1 MKRILFYISV
11 VILAI
16 VTGYVISRIK
26 PDRVDKLVT
35 IDTEYSFLMGDGELA
50 NFLYYVNDETH
61 ELTDI
66 NAFAR
71 IILEDHLSLSKVE
84 LTLYDLEVGHE
95 EVYLGETFKRI
106 ILTLMVPKLTEDW
119 IFDDAYLKVET
130 KMQESYEMRLGRVT
144 FFQKSYDDLSYNW
157 KSLDGRKQIN
167 DLRSRLAEIDIE
179 FENAISNIK
188 GIDIGTKAPLTYKI
202 SETKLTISITQ
213 IDYLLYEVPVVITFM
228 DGSKLTISH
237 FRYMIDYMMLK
248 ESGPLINVYTLD

>member
-1 MKRILFYISV
+1 MKRILFYVSV

-16 VTGYVISRIK
+16 VMGFILSRIK
-26 PDRVDKLVT
+26 PKKVVKLVT

-50 NFLYYVNDETH
+50 NVLYYVNDDAH

-71 IILEDHLSLSKVE
+71 IVLEDHLSLSKVE

-106 ILTLMVPKLTEDW
+106 ILTFMVPKLTEDW

-130 KMQESYEMRLGRVT
+130 KMQESYEMRLGRVS
-144 FFQKSYDDLSYNW
+144 FFQRSFNDLSYNW
-157 KSLDGRKQIN
+157 QSLDGRKHAN
-167 DLRSRLAEIDIE
+167 DLRSRLGEIDIE
-179 FENAISNIK
+179 FENKIPNIK
-188 GIDIGTKAPLTYKI
+188 NIEIGTKAPVTHKV
-202 SETKLTISITQ
+202 SDTKLTISITQ
-213 IDYLLYEVPVVITFM
+213 IDYLLYEVPVILTFM